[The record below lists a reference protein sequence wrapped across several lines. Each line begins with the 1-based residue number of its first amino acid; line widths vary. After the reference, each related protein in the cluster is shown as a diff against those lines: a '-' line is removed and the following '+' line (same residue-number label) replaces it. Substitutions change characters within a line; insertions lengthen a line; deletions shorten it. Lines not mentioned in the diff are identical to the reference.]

1 MTDSSP
7 HDPTCTSSS
16 AVAYEFSSPSHAT
29 LSSLK
34 ALPRPLS
41 IRHSQ
46 SYEPAP
52 PSPTET
58 GPVTNSLKNSRS
70 SASLNVLASSFSTAK
85 STRGSNKNHRS
96 NSNGYESRP
105 TTLPSRPAPFSNPFK
120 RLPNPFG
127 SGSKKSMDSGV
138 RNNPCP
144 GPDANTPDKTA
155 SSSAGSLTSWRTKGA
170 GMLSKSWG
178 RSQKNSEPLLSV
190 LKGPAPNSPIFG
202 ADLEDAIR
210 ISHVPDTPLVPAV
223 LYRCAVFLESRGV
236 DEVGLYRVPGSHAS
250 VQKLKRMFDTGKD
263 YDLLAMEGIDPNDI
277 ATLLKLYLRELPNPL
292 LPPALLEQFQSLLS
306 TDKHICHTLRGIL
319 IRLPRPSYVVLS
331 YLCHHLSKIAS
342 HSDRTKM
349 TISNLGVVFAPTLSI
364 GSVLFKALLGGFYN
378 GIDTPENRELGLKIV
393 WGGLLQEM
401 EYNVEEWSEDEDD
414 EEIKDQ
420 QEWQPNQ
427 NAVYDDKEEYQ
438 ESDTQE
444 QHETYSEQPHHLIR
458 HQQSMPAIS
467 PFSDHYASNSST
479 HFDASLGQTIV
490 SLDLAGTQKDIFS
503 NGDPFESPE
512 AENDSDDSSEDVELM
527 NAMLLREERAAKAA
541 VPLTSGSED
550 GGSTVEK
557 DTLASRANSRPTSH
571 LIAAAMT
578 PNGVTIASSTS
589 TSSRS
594 SGEGYRDSEQ
604 SISSLTAAL
613 PSAQLMPA
621 VHVTITAGS
630 MSLPAIHDGS
640 HPDHLSSSPKSAMGA
655 PQLPYT
661 TDPISITL

>member
-16 AVAYEFSSPSHAT
+16 AAADEFSSPSHAT
-29 LSSLK
+29 LSPLK

-52 PSPTET
+52 PSPTES

-70 SASLNVLASSFSTAK
+70 SASLNVLASPFSSAK
-85 STRGSNKNHRS
+85 LNRSNTKNLRS
-96 NSNGYESRP
+96 NSNGYEPKS
-105 TTLPSRPAPFSNPFK
+105 TALSSRPAPFSNPFK

-127 SGSKKSMDSGV
+127 SSKKSMDSAA
-138 RNNPCP
+138 RNNASQ
-144 GPDANTPDKTA
+144 GPDPDTPDKTA
-155 SSSAGSLTSWRTKGA
+155 SAAAGSLTSWRTKGA

-178 RSQKNSEPLLSV
+178 RSHKSSEPLLGA

-202 ADLEDAIR
+202 ADLEYAIR

-342 HSDRTKM
+342 HSDRTRM
-349 TISNLGVVFAPTLSI
+349 TVSNLGVVFAPTLSI
-364 GSVLFKALLGGFYN
+364 GSVLFKALLGGFYS
-378 GIDTPENRELGLKIV
+378 GIDTPANRELGLKIV
-393 WGGLLQEM
+393 WGGLLQDM
-401 EYNVEEWSEDEDD
+401 EYNVEEWSEDEDED
-414 EEIKDQ
+414 DVANCDQ
-420 QEWQPNQ
+420 QEWTSSQS
-427 NAVYDDKEEYQ
+427 AVYNDKEEYH
-438 ESDTQE
+438 EPDTQE
-444 QHETYSEQPHHLIR
+444 PYETYSEQPHHLIR

-467 PFSDHYASNSST
+467 PFSDHYASNTST
-479 HFDASLGQTIV
+479 YFESSLGQTIV
-490 SLDLAGTQKDIFS
+490 SLDLAGEKKDIFS
-503 NGDPFESPE
+503 NGDPFDPPE
-512 AENDSDDSSEDVELM
+512 ADNDSDDSEDVELM
-527 NAMLLREERAAKAA
+527 NTMLLREERAAQAA
-541 VPLTSGSED
+541 VPPSPEPVD
-550 GGSTVEK
+550 GASTVDK
-557 DTLASRANSRPTSH
+557 DTLASRANSRPGSH
-571 LIAAAMT
+571 LIVVAMT
-578 PNGVTIASSTS
+578 PSGGTIASSTS
-589 TSSRS
+589 SSGRS
-594 SGEGYRDSEQ
+594 SGEDYRSSGQ
-604 SISSLTAAL
+604 SISSSAAAL
-613 PSAQLMPA
+613 SSAQVMPPA
-621 VHVTITAGS
+621 HVSIEAST
-630 MSLPAIHDGS
+630 MSFPAIHDGS
-640 HPDHLSSSPKSAMGA
+640 HPDHVLSSPKSATGA
-655 PQLPYT
+655 PQLPHI
-661 TDPISITL
+661 DPVSIAL